1 MSRGEAGW
9 LKDNKSVMRGDVARG
24 SDAERGCVKERRW

>member
-1 MSRGEAGW
+1 MSGGEAGW
-9 LKDNKSVMRGDVARG
+9 LKDNKSVMRGDVG